1 MRGGRSIPLSRPRR
15 LVIDLLYFARGI
27 PSLPVQKRMQL
38 AAVVAARKA
47 ARERVQWSAIFL
59 KGYALVAQ
67 EMPVLRRAYVKLPW
81 PKLYEY
87 PIATASVIIERE
99 YEGDRGLFSLLIK
112 NVPKRS
118 LEDLRARIEDGVM
131 APVETVNDF
140 RRTLR
145 TASWPRF
152 FRRFVWWLGLNIGR
166 QRGNYFGTFGL
177 SVYSALNVES
187 LHPLSPLTSVVNY
200 GYIGEDG
207 EVNVRIIYDHRVMD
221 GADVARALNRLEEV
235 LNGPIVAEL
244 RGDAD

>member
-1 MRGGRSIPLSRPRR
+1 MLGGRSIPLSKPRR

-38 AAVVAARKA
+38 GAVAAARKA

-81 PKLYEY
+81 PQLYEY
-87 PIATASVIIERE
+87 PIVTASVMIERT
-99 YEGDRGLFSLLIK
+99 YEGDRGLFSLLIRDASNK
-112 NVPKRS
+112 S
-118 LEDLRARIEDGVM
+118 LADLRARIGAGVT
-131 APVETVNDF
+131 APIESIKDF

-145 TASWPRF
+145 TASWPRLL
-152 FRRFVWWLGLNIGR
+152 RRMAWWVGLNIGR

-177 SVYSALNVES
+177 SVYSALKVES

-200 GYIGEDG
+200 GYIDDDG
-207 EVNVRIIYDHRVMD
+207 GVNVRIIYDHRVMD

-244 RGDAD
+244 KALAV